1 MRQLFVLYNIVP
13 NTLTTVEKVRNTH
26 CNTPITM
33 KTLNSL
39 IASIANASSSAAD
52 SVTKQVYAVTDS
64 IHIAF
69 HPTPRMVALKA
80 EFLAKR
86 RHLAE
91 ESEMQRLLQQGEA
104 HDLRQRHKQERE
116 TMAAKHKEVMT
127 EHQKSA
133 SNFYADFKS
142 KWKEATASAKAA
154 LEQARLRGQTAKQQE
169 PTPELSVPALGSEPA
184 AAAA

>member
-1 MRQLFVLYNIVP
+1 
-13 NTLTTVEKVRNTH
+13 
-26 CNTPITM
+26 M
-33 KTLNSL
+33 KTLNSI

-69 HPTPRMVALKA
+69 HPTPRMVALKS
-80 EFLAKR
+80 EFLAQR

-91 ESEMQRLLQQGEA
+91 ESKMQSLLQQGEA

-116 TMAAKHKEVMT
+116 SMAAKHKEVMT

-133 SNFYADFKS
+133 SNFYTDFKS
-142 KWKEATASAKAA
+142 KWKEAKASAKAA
-154 LEQARLRGQTAKQQE
+154 LEQARALGQTAKAQG
-169 PTPELSVPALGSEPA
+169 PTVALSGPDQSAVA
-184 AAAA
+184 A